1 MTQQIPVNNSE
12 ALLSYLIGLAG
23 TGQKNWFGYQQQ
35 RLAGTDLAYRIAA
48 QHANTMKPKEI
59 VEFVIELNN
68 EIYEKI
74 LKG

>member
-1 MTQQIPVNNSE
+1 MTQTPQANNSE

-48 QHANTMKPKEI
+48 QHANTMTPKQI
-59 VEFVIELNN
+59 VQFVIELND